1 MKDTI
6 RFLKTKSINV
16 EEAPCSSNNIPKS
29 IVKYAEK
36 AEADLIVIMTDQD
49 KATSDIIMGMNS
61 QQIINRS
68 SIPILSVK
76 PDNMEF

>member
-1 MKDTI
+1 
-6 RFLKTKSINV
+6 
-16 EEAPCSSNNIPKS
+16 
-29 IVKYAEK
+29 
-36 AEADLIVIMTDQD
+36 VIMTDQD

-76 PDNMEF
+76 PDKMEF